1 MPGICFLADSPTPPV
16 DQCSIL
22 KELLAR
28 TQIMLPNAGLRRSFA
43 KRRLRWSRFRVELV
57 LALVDAGVG
66 LEHIK
71 FAYAAPLLFL
81 LASRTRPSR

>member
-1 MPGICFLADSPTPPV
+1 
-16 DQCSIL
+16 
-22 KELLAR
+22 
-28 TQIMLPNAGLRRSFA
+28 
-43 KRRLRWSRFRVELV
+43 VELV